1 MNVEFQNPYYPY
13 GEYHHDPC
21 ITGNCTSAV
30 TVVVVH
36 LTTLIEIRT
45 LRPKI
50 TLDKYI
56 VFLLYLTWHVF
67 LLFYHFY
74 YFVWAKPKRPWTV
87 ARISKGTAKISKKTY
102 SKVKEWSKKKVQKDL
117 YINPNQFERDESG
130 PPQVKLKWREAVDI
144 NQMNRFRG
152 LRRRKVVRQNKFDW
166 FE

>member
-21 ITGNCTSAV
+21 ITGNCKSAV

-36 LTTLIEIRT
+36 LTTLIEIRN
-45 LRPKI
+45 
-50 TLDKYI
+50 KYI

-102 SKVKEWSKKKVQKDL
+102 SKVKEWSKKKFQKDL
-117 YINPNQFERDESG
+117 YIDPNQFERDESG